1 MVLMEEVVGWCY
13 QESSKKSS
21 GSRSVFRGRAGR
33 SCPPVVLAERL
44 FHVGLLDSGVPFSA
58 DLVDKPVV

>member
-1 MVLMEEVVGWCY
+1 MVLMGEVVGWRN

-21 GSRSVFRGRAGR
+21 GSRSDFRE
-33 SCPPVVLAERL
+33 VVRQQWWQSVL